1 MCRKNKLFVFLLLL
15 LPLHWRCIDKY
26 NSPYTSP
33 TTGYLVVE
41 GYISG
46 NTPTQYTLSRTIPL
60 PGDSA
65 IPMETGAKLQ
75 IEGNDNSV
83 YPLTELGSGVYGV
96 DTLPLSTA
104 NQYRLRIN
112 TAEGEQYLSS
122 FVSYKP
128 TPPIDSISWTYN
140 TSGVNTYVNTHDPAN
155 DTRYYQWNYTET
167 WQYTSA
173 EQSYEIYEPVQD
185 TVIFRPYSEQ
195 DYNCWITRPSTNIL
209 LGNSTKLAQDV
220 ISEAPINFIPI
231 GTQQISLMYSILI
244 RQYALTAD
252 AYNFLSL
259 MQQNTESL
267 GSIFDATPSQ
277 LIGNIQCLTNPE
289 EPVIGYVSAGTVQQQ
304 RLFIPHYDVAGWSYA
319 FACGMPDYP
328 VPDIPDSLKKYYV
341 LEGYVPITQ
350 GVIGGPIS
358 SNLLGCVDCRA
369 QGGTNLQPAFWPN

>member
-1 MCRKNKLFVFLLLL
+1 M
-15 LPLHWRCIDKY
+15 LHWRCIDKY

-33 TTGYLVVE
+33 KTGYLVVE

-46 NTPTQYTLSRTIPL
+46 NGPTQYTLSRTIPL

-65 IPMETGAKLQ
+65 IPAETGAKLQ

-122 FVSYKP
+122 FVPYKP

-173 EQSYEIYEPVQD
+173 EQSYEIYEPLED

-195 DYNCWITRPSTNIL
+195 DYNCWISRSSTNIL

-277 LIGNIQCLTNPE
+277 VKGNIQCLTNPGE
-289 EPVIGYVSAGTVQQQ
+289 SVVGYVSAGTVQQL
-304 RLFIPHYDVAGWSYA
+304 RLFIPHYDVAGWVYA
-319 FACGMPDYP
+319 FACGLPDYG
-328 VPDIPDSLKKYYV
+328 VPDIPDSLIKYYEE
-341 LEGYVPITQ
+341 EGYAPVLQSQPGARIA
-350 GVIGGPIS
+350 
-358 SNLLGCVDCRA
+358 SNLIGCVDCRA
-369 QGGTNLQPAFWPN
+369 QGGTNVQPAFWPN

>member
-1 MCRKNKLFVFLLLL
+1 MWQKNKIFVLLLLL

-33 TTGYLVVE
+33 KTGYLVVE

-46 NTPTQYTLSRTIPL
+46 NGSTQYTLSRTIPL
-60 PGDSA
+60 PGDSS
-65 IPMETGAKLQ
+65 IPMETGARLQ

-155 DTRYYQWNYTET
+155 NTRYYQWNYTET

-209 LGNSTKLAQDV
+209 VGNSTKLAQDV

-231 GTQQISLMYSILI
+231 GTQQISVLYSILI

-277 LIGNIQCLTNPE
+277 LVGNIQCLTNPS

-304 RLFIPHYDVAGWSYA
+304 RLFIPHYDVAGWVYA
-319 FACGMPDYP
+319 FGCGMPDHQ
-328 VPDIPDSLKKYYV
+328 VPDIPDSLKLYYIS
-341 LEGYVPITQ
+341 EGYVPITQ
-350 GVIGGPIS
+350 GVIGGPYT
-358 SNLLGCVDCRA
+358 SNLLGCVDCRT
-369 QGGTNLQPAFWPN
+369 QGGTNVQPAFWPN